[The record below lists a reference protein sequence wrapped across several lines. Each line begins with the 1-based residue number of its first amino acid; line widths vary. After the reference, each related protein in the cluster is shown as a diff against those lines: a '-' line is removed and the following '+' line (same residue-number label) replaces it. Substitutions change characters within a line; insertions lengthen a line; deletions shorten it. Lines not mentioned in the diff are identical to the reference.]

1 MKIARIVHSYNPEK
15 INECDFDYENIV
27 ICSVLQ
33 KKMKTE
39 IREAK
44 KYESKI

>member
-1 MKIARIVHSYNPEK
+1 MLDENCKDCAFYNPEK
-15 INECDFDYENIV
+15 VNECDFDYENIV

-39 IREAK
+39 IREVK
-44 KYESKI
+44 NP